1 MSQSIKQRLES
12 SLDSAAASGRKIAS
26 YMLANLHELPFQ
38 TSASIAAK
46 LGVSESSVGRFCR
59 ALGYAHLKA
68 LKQDLQNDLGDGPWL
83 VGDRLQ
89 EFRQQPGRRDNAGS
103 LELEIAA
110 LVRVHEYSRARPG
123 TPWPAPGE
131 SPGVHRRFPD
141 RARHRP
147 VHGAPAAIPARWRA
161 LVDGSAGHF
170 GEVLLGRPRT
180 APWWCSK
187 PAAIRATPC
196 SCARRPASWASR

>member
-1 MSQSIKQRLES
+1 MSQPIKQRLEN
-12 SLDSAAASGRKIAS
+12 SLQGAAASGRKIAS

-59 ALGYAHLKA
+59 SLGYAHLKA

-89 EFRQQPGRRDNAGS
+89 EYRQQHDDRTRAGS

-110 LVRVHEYSRARPG
+110 LVRVHEYSHSEAWHRTAQRLAERPRVFIAG
-123 TPWPAPGE
+123 FQTERGIAQCMAHLLHYLRD
-131 SPGVHRRFPD
+131 GVQ
-141 RARHRP
+141 A
-147 VHGAPAAIPARWRA
+147 
-161 LVDGSAGHF
+161 VDGSA
-170 GEVLLGRPRT
+170 
-180 APWWCSK
+180 C
-187 PAAIRATPC
+187 TP
-196 SCARRPASWASR
+196 SRR